1 MFSLWCSGNDGILI
15 ACTPAE
21 IGRDFPWCTATC
33 AWPPLPTPM
42 TSESPFLAVF
52 IREKGEETVR
62 VWHYFFL
69 SSGLSFCLWSP
80 HTHSHTHTYI
90 HTHSGNDCR
99 KSSCDVP
106 RRAAATARKLVFQV
120 TALGNFRKAG
130 CTAADVVAYGC
141 THIHTHAGRW
151 IGVQIVSDMLISSP
165 SLTADASAIKVKARE
180 RQPSRLSSSSSSSF
194 LISPAFFLSWS
205 VPGCDCDQG
214 DVSCN
219 FLLTAPLPPVWFLP
233 SSCTTWLPPSLVREA
248 PHPKGQTICL
258 DTKRKKADSCLCGV
272 QTEKWQVMLDD
283 LCSLFFRRLQLEK
296 HN

>member
-1 MFSLWCSGNDGILI
+1 MFSLWCSGSDGILI

-99 KSSCDVP
+99 KSSCDVS

-130 CTAADVVAYGC
+130 CTAADIVAYGC

-180 RQPSRLSSSSSSSF
+180 RQPSRLSSSTSSSF
-194 LISPAFFLSWS
+194 SFLPLSSCRGAFQGVTVIKEMFHVTFCSP
-205 VPGCDCDQG
+205 
-214 DVSCN
+214 
-219 FLLTAPLPPVWFLP
+219 PPVLLFD
-233 SSCTTWLPPSLVREA
+233 SS
-248 PHPKGQTICL
+248 PHPALHDCPPPLSGKLPIL
-258 DTKRKKADSCLCGV
+258 KVKPHV
-272 QTEKWQVMLDD
+272 
-283 LCSLFFRRLQLEK
+283 
-296 HN
+296 